1 MPELNPEYK
10 LRIEELTT
18 EGWTLIDNKAV
29 NLTKEECDVLLNRYL
44 QSGVTANRLRAVYDI
59 GEPYKTPDV

>member
-1 MPELNPEYK
+1 MPELNPENK

-29 NLTKEECDVLLNRYL
+29 NLTKEQCDVMLNEYL
-44 QSGVTANRLRAVYDI
+44 QSGVTANRMRAVYDV
-59 GEPYKTPDV
+59 GKPYKSPDV

>member
-18 EGWTLIDNKAV
+18 EGWTLIDNRAN

-44 QSGVTANRLRAVYDI
+44 QSGVTANRLRAVYDV
-59 GEPYKTPDV
+59 GEPYKTPNP

>member
-10 LRIEELTT
+10 LRFEELTT

-44 QSGVTANRLRAVYDI
+44 QSGVTANRLRAVYDV
-59 GEPYKTPDV
+59 GEPYKTPNP

>member
-1 MPELNPEYK
+1 MPEINPEYK

-44 QSGVTANRLRAVYDI
+44 QSGVTANRVRAVYVV

>member
-44 QSGVTANRLRAVYDI
+44 QSGVTANRLRAVYDV
-59 GEPYKTPDV
+59 GEPYKTHNP

>member
-1 MPELNPEYK
+1 MAELNPEYK

-29 NLTKEECDVLLNRYL
+29 NLTKEQCDAMLNDFL
-44 QSGVTANRLRAVYDI
+44 ASGVTANRLRAVYDV
-59 GEPYKTPDV
+59 GEADQSPKH

>member
-1 MPELNPEYK
+1 MPEINPEYK

-44 QSGVTANRLRAVYDI
+44 QSGVTANRLRAGYDV

>member
-18 EGWTLIDNKAV
+18 EGWTLIDNNAV

-44 QSGVTANRLRAVYDI
+44 QSGVTANRLRAVYDV

>member
-1 MPELNPEYK
+1 MPEINPEYK

-44 QSGVTANRLRAVYDI
+44 QSGVTANRLRAVYDV

>member
-1 MPELNPEYK
+1 MPEINPEYK

>member
-1 MPELNPEYK
+1 MPDLDPQFK

-29 NLTKEECDVLLNRYL
+29 NLTKEQCDAMLNDFL
-44 QSGVTANRLRAVYDI
+44 SSGVTANRLRAVYDV
-59 GEPYKTPDV
+59 GEAYQSPKN

>member
-44 QSGVTANRLRAVYDI
+44 QSGVTANRLRAVYDV